1 MDKYTHDRDDPRIA
15 EEQAARAERCAAAAA
30 VADIFFF
37 LLFCLCVR
45 LQNFNFFVTMMM
57 PLFVFFRD
65 RTSHPTM
72 KKHEKPQK
80 KSTILRK
87 FSTLTKTHTHTH
99 THKKKKIRAKK
110 RYT

>member
-37 LLFCLCVR
+37 CLFLR
-45 LQNFNFFVTMMM
+45 LQNFNFFVMSMS
-57 PLFVFFRD
+57 LFFQIKASLRNFLSPPPCAQLNNNNR
-65 RTSHPTM
+65 
-72 KKHEKPQK
+72 KKYAH
-80 KSTILRK
+80 TRK
-87 FSTLTKTHTHTH
+87 
-99 THKKKKIRAKK
+99 KK